1 MQKFKSKIYY
11 GWIIVVVMGIISF
24 VSMGLLSLNFGLFIK
39 PMGDDLGIG
48 RATFGFAQS
57 AMMISAAFSA
67 PFVGKLIDRYG
78 TRLLLPIAATITIS
92 SIFILSQ
99 SDSSTQIII
108 VFIVMGLMNFNNP
121 GNMFTSIPI
130 LKWFVKNRGKALSF
144 SSLGIPIGAIV
155 FIPLTQILI
164 NNNGWQ
170 LSLMVLGSIGLLV
183 IIPISLL
190 FLRRQPEDIGLQPDG
205 KNLEITSKNEENI
218 KPETSITL
226 KESYKTFT
234 YWQLIIIF
242 SLHYFAVG
250 TIALHRIPAF
260 MDRGLDPTL
269 VSIST
274 AFDAVCAGVSSFIMG
289 FLISKISSKWIASF
303 SFFCLFIASII
314 TIYSFDFWVMFIS
327 MAIFGVG
334 IGGLIFIQNYI
345 WAEKFGRENVGTI
358 KGSSFFV
365 IMLIGGIGAPL
376 SGYIKDVTDSYVFI
390 WWISVVILFLLSIS
404 ILFDRKNKSE

>member
-1 MQKFKSKIYY
+1 MLKFKSKIYY

-57 AMMISAAFSA
+57 AMMISAAVSA

-99 SDSSTQIII
+99 SDSSIQIII

-170 LSLMVLGSIGLLV
+170 LSLMVL
-183 IIPISLL
+183 
-190 FLRRQPEDIGLQPDG
+190 
-205 KNLEITSKNEENI
+205 
-218 KPETSITL
+218 
-226 KESYKTFT
+226 
-234 YWQLIIIF
+234 
-242 SLHYFAVG
+242 
-250 TIALHRIPAF
+250 
-260 MDRGLDPTL
+260 
-269 VSIST
+269 
-274 AFDAVCAGVSSFIMG
+274 
-289 FLISKISSKWIASF
+289 
-303 SFFCLFIASII
+303 
-314 TIYSFDFWVMFIS
+314 
-327 MAIFGVG
+327 
-334 IGGLIFIQNYI
+334 
-345 WAEKFGRENVGTI
+345 
-358 KGSSFFV
+358 
-365 IMLIGGIGAPL
+365 
-376 SGYIKDVTDSYVFI
+376 
-390 WWISVVILFLLSIS
+390 
-404 ILFDRKNKSE
+404 